1 MEEMYTPWHERRSTS
16 WGAARAALARAVM
29 TRSERMVAA
38 VTYMDAGD
46 QSCAGGLFGVLVLQI
61 E

>member
-1 MEEMYTPWHERRSTS
+1 
-16 WGAARAALARAVM
+16 VM

-38 VTYMDAGD
+38 GSYMDAGD